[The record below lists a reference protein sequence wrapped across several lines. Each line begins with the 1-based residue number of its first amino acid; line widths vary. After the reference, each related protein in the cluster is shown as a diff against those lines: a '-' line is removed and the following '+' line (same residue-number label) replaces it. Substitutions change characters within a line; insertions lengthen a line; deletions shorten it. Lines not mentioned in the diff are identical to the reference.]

1 MKFDMCIV
9 YKVTFTFLNMFVQKC
24 YFLPRDIVA
33 GFKFWNQ
40 NLCLLISWW
49 PVLFVELTFSTYLV
63 KYVVPHLEMGTKMKL
78 VDFIIAHNINHNY
91 LLSF

>member
-1 MKFDMCIV
+1 MKSDMCIV

-33 GFKFWNQ
+33 RIKLDPKLMIT
-40 NLCLLISWW
+40 NLMMTC
-49 PVLFVELTFSTYLV
+49 FVCGTNFFYLSSKVCST
-63 KYVVPHLEMGTKMKL
+63 HLEMGTKMKL